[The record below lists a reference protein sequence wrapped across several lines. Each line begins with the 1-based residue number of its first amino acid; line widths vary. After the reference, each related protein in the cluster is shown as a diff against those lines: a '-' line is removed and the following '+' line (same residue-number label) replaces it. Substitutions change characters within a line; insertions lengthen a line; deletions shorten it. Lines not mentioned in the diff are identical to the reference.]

1 MNAVKGIPMM
11 RTLFC
16 VTVSNVKKITVETV
30 LQCNWN
36 VKVVGM
42 GYAVDVSTSK
52 NVINVREH
60 YVECV

>member
-1 MNAVKGIPMM
+1 MM

-36 VKVVGM
+36 VKVVDM